1 MRIDQF
7 INRYNRVYM
16 YNKASVNK
24 FFAAVIARR
33 LKRSKKDKNSSKF

>member
-16 YNKASVNK
+16 YNKVSDNK
-24 FFAAVIARR
+24 FLAAVITFG
-33 LKRSKKDKNSSKF
+33 SEGPKKDKNS